1 MFRAHWYYQAAP
13 GCSDIC
19 LETSQSQS
27 HTSESLPEEQTSES
41 SLPGTLKAP
50 NLVLRSLCLC
60 CCLRASPAS
69 FSLKTCSCDL
79 SELLCLSHI
88 CSLSSPASPEQS
100 GPPNVLP
107 RWELQRSLST
117 DLHTKCMLPSSMGA
131 KPALLKASLSK
142 KPSQSTRLWLKG
154 RKVIFCVS
162 IQEPCYW
169 AFQ

>member
-27 HTSESLPEEQTSES
+27 HRSQSLPEEQTAGS

-50 NLVLRSLCLC
+50 NLVLRSLCLRF
-60 CCLRASPAS
+60 CLRASPAS

-79 SELLCLSHI
+79 SELPCLSRS
-88 CSLSSPASPEQS
+88 CSLSSPASPEQF
-100 GPPNVLP
+100 GAPNLSP
-107 RWELQRSLST
+107 RWELKSSRST
-117 DLHTKCMLPSSMGA
+117 DLHMEHMLSSSVEA
-131 KPALLKASLSK
+131 KAALLKVLLSK

-162 IQEPCYW
+162 IQELCYW